1 MATAQA
7 VTITES
13 ENNRSAVK
21 RIIWDW
27 LCTDLGVVTG
37 SVTTG
42 KYTGQIV
49 RLVTNP
55 DASTDDPTDNYDV
68 QVLDSDGND
77 VLMGAGA
84 NRDTLNTEQVLASSL
99 GYVFD
104 SALTLEIQNAGDAN
118 KGLVI
123 LYVLGE

>member
-1 MATAQA
+1 MTAQV

-13 ENNRSAVK
+13 ENSKTAVK
-21 RIIWDW
+21 RILWDW
-27 LCTDLGVVTG
+27 ACTEAGVVTG

-49 RLVTNP
+49 RLITNP
-55 DASTDDPTDNYDV
+55 DATTDDPTDNYDV
-68 QVLDSDGND
+68 VINDSDGND

-104 SALTLEIQNAGDAN
+104 SALTLEITNAGDAN
-118 KGLVI
+118 KGIVI